1 MKTPQYVTEYIEKY
15 KSGKVIFNKQRKKL
29 VSFLENDILQRD
41 DLYFDEKKI
50 EDYIKFSEKWF
61 FPLQDFQKFISCFVF
76 LYEKETGDPYFS
88 EFFITMAR
96 GAGKNGYISTLGA
109 FFMTPLHGI
118 PKYNMSVVANSEKQA
133 KISFEEIYDMI
144 EMNELYMDGD
154 HPNNPFYLSKVMVQG
169 LTTRSQFLFDTSNEK
184 TKDSAR
190 EGCIFFD
197 EIHGYEKD
205 TVVNVKRSGLGKVP
219 HPRTFYIGTDGYVR
233 EGFLDRLKDRA
244 DNVLDAV
251 NPEDRLFPF
260 ICKIDEEKEVDQPE
274 LWEKA
279 NPMFE
284 KPLSD
289 YGRQLYREVNQQYL
303 SLQYNPSNRPEF
315 MTKRM
320 NMPEED
326 LQQVVAPWDDVM
338 ATNRPIPPLENNEC
352 IGGLDYASL
361 KDFAA
366 VGLLFKDGDD
376 YVWKTHSFARKEFLD
391 KYNLKPPI
399 REWEQKG
406 LLTIVDEPTINPQH
420 IIDWFTE
427 AQKTYG
433 LKKVIADNFRMDLLR
448 PLFEDAG
455 IEYEVIKN
463 TRAIQSLLAPR
474 VEDMFAQHH
483 IVFGDNPL
491 MRWYTNNVSVKIR
504 KDGNKEYE
512 KKEAIRRKTDGFQA
526 LIHALYRADEL
537 NESSLQDELKLLKGL
552 RLR

>member
-1 MKTPQYVTEYIEKY
+1 MKIPKYVTDYIEKY
-15 KSGKVIFNKQRKKL
+15 KSGNVIFNDERADL
-29 VSFLENDILQRD
+29 VSFLEDNILHRD
-41 DLYFDEKKI
+41 DLYFDNQKI

-61 FPLQDFQKFISCFVF
+61 FKLQDFQKFISCFVF
-76 LYEKETGDPYFS
+76 LYENDIKTPYFS
-88 EFFITMAR
+88 EFFISMAR
-96 GAGKNGYISTLGA
+96 GGGKNGYISTLAA

-133 KISFEEIYDMI
+133 LVSFREIYEMI
-144 EMNELYMDGD
+144 ESNNLYITGER
-154 HPNNPFYLSKVMVQG
+154 PNNPFYLSKVYVEG
-169 LTTRSQFLFDTSNEK
+169 TDTKSQFLFDTSNEK
-184 TKDSAR
+184 TKDGAR

-197 EIHGYEKD
+197 EVHAYEKD
-205 TVVNVKRSGLGKVP
+205 TIINIKRSGLGKVA

-244 DNVLDAV
+244 ENVLKGI

-260 ICKIDEEKEVDQPE
+260 ICKIDDKKEIDKPE

-284 KPLSD
+284 NPKSE
-289 YGRQLYREVNQQYL
+289 YGAQLFKEVHQQYL
-303 SLQYNPSNRPEF
+303 GLQFNPSNRPEF

-320 NMPEED
+320 NMPETD
-326 LQQVVAPWDDVM
+326 TQSVVAPWDDIM

-366 VGLLFKDGDD
+366 VGLLFRSGDD
-376 YVWKTHSFARKEFLD
+376 YIWKTHSFARKEFLD
-391 KYNLKPPI
+391 KYKLKPPI
-399 REWEQKG
+399 HEWEKKG
-406 LLTIVDEPTINPQH
+406 LLTIVDEPTINPKH
-420 IIDWFTE
+420 IIDWFIE
-427 AQKTYG
+427 AQKNYG
-433 LKKVIADNFRMDLLR
+433 LQKVVADNFRMDLLR

-483 IVFGDNPL
+483 LIFGDNPL
-491 MRWYTNNVSVKIR
+491 MRWYTQNVAVKIR

-512 KKEAIRRKTDGFQA
+512 KKEPIRRKTDGFQA
-526 LIHALYRADEL
+526 FIHALYRADDLKDSNLEEEINL
-537 NESSLQDELKLLKGL
+537 LRSL
-552 RLR
+552 RF

>member
-1 MKTPQYVTEYIEKY
+1 MKIPKYVTDYIEKG
-15 KSGKVIFNKQRKKL
+15 KSGKALFNKERHKL
-29 VSFLENDILQRD
+29 ISFLEDNILQRD
-41 DLYFDEKKI
+41 DLYFDTQRI
-50 EDYIKFSEKWF
+50 EDYIKFSEKWL

-76 LYEKETGDPYFS
+76 LYEEDTMTPYFS
-88 EFFITMAR
+88 EFFISMAR
-96 GAGKNGYISTLGA
+96 GGGKNGYISTLGA

-133 KISFEEIYDMI
+133 QVSFREIYEMI
-144 EMNELYMDGD
+144 EGNDLYVTAER
-154 HPNNPFYLSKVMVQG
+154 PNNPFYLSKVYVEG
-169 LTTRSQFLFDTSNEK
+169 LSTKSQFLFDTSNEK
-184 TKDSAR
+184 TKDGAR

-205 TVVNVKRSGLGKVP
+205 SVINIKRSGLGKVA

-233 EGFLDRLKDRA
+233 EGFLDRLKERA
-244 DNVLDAV
+244 DNVLKGIS
-251 NPEDRLFPF
+251 PEDRLFPF
-260 ICKIDEEKEVDQPE
+260 ICKIDDKEELDQPE
-274 LWEKA
+274 KWEKA

-284 KPLSD
+284 EPTSD
-289 YGRQLYREVNQQYL
+289 YGKQLFKEVHQQYL
-303 SLQYNPSNRPEF
+303 GLKFNPSNRPEF

-320 NMPEED
+320 NMPETD
-326 LQQVVAPWDDVM
+326 SQSVVAPWDDIM

-366 VGLLFKDGDD
+366 VGLLFRSGED
-376 YVWKTHSFARKEFLD
+376 YIWKTHSFARKEFLD
-391 KYNLKPPI
+391 TYKLKPPI
-399 REWEQKG
+399 KEWEERG
-406 LLTIVDEPTINPQH
+406 LLTIVDEPTISPKH
-420 IIDWFTE
+420 IIDWFSE
-427 AQKTYG
+427 AQRNYG

-474 VEDMFAQHH
+474 VEDMFAQRHL
-483 IVFGDNPL
+483 IFGDNPL
-491 MRWYTNNVSVKIR
+491 MRWYTQNVAVKIR

-512 KKEAIRRKTDGFQA
+512 KKEPIRRKTDGFQA

-537 NESSLQDELKLLKGL
+537 KDSNLDNEIDLLRGL
-552 RLR
+552 RF